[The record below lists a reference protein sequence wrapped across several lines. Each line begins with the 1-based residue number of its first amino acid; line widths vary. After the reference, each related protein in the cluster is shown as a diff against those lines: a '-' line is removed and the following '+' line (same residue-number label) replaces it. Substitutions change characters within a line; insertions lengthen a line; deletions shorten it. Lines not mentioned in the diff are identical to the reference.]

1 MALNQR
7 SYALFFLLYKLIPQL
22 IQFHALGGTGF
33 FISGIVNSIINS
45 VVFILGE

>member
-7 SYALFFLLYKLIPQL
+7 SYVLFLYKLIPQL
-22 IQFHALGGTGF
+22 IEFHALGGTGV
-33 FISGIVNSIINS
+33 FISGIVNPIINS